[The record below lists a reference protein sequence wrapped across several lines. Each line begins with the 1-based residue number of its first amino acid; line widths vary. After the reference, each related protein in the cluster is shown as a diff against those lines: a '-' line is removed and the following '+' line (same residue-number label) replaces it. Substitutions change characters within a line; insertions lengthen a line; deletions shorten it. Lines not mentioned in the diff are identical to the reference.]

1 MDRRKDRVCT
11 LPPYHRRQV
20 GQDTVATRVVLRGIY
35 EYDQRSYIYWEH
47 SGRDTEISFRQN
59 LFDIQLLSWCLC
71 IAREREVWKLLY
83 AKGWR
88 TIKTLEGGVW
98 CNPPYGRE
106 ISSWVKKA
114 YEESQKEY
122 NSFVL
127 MLLPARTDTRWWWEY
142 VQGKATLFFI
152 KGRVK
157 FGDHNVGAPSQA
169 YWLSTWRI
177 SKDNQI
183 LFD

>member
-1 MDRRKDRVCT
+1 MNMTKGLT
-11 LPPYHRRQV
+11 ST
-20 GQDTVATRVVLRGIY
+20 GNIVAETPKY
-35 EYDQRSYIYWEH
+35 
-47 SGRDTEISFRQN
+47 
-59 LFDIQLLSWCLC
+59 LFDRISSIFNFSLDVCALPENAKCESYYTPKDDGLS
-71 IAREREVWKLLY
+71 KP
-83 AKGWR
+83 WR
-88 TIKTLEGGVW
+88 GGVW

-127 MLLPARTDTRWWWEY
+127 MLLPARTDTKWWWDW

-157 FGDHNVGAPSQA
+157 FGDHNVGAPFPSVLALYMNDFQG
-169 YWLSTWRI
+169 
-177 SKDNQI
+177 
-183 LFD
+183 

>member
-1 MDRRKDRVCT
+1 MKIT
-11 LPPYHRRQV
+11 KGLTST
-20 GQDTVATRVVLRGIY
+20 GNIVAETPKY
-35 EYDQRSYIYWEH
+35 
-47 SGRDTEISFRQN
+47 
-59 LFDIQLLSWCLC
+59 LFDKISSIFNFSLDVCALPENAKCENYYTPKDDGLS
-71 IAREREVWKLLY
+71 KP
-83 AKGWR
+83 WR
-88 TIKTLEGGVW
+88 GGVW

-127 MLLPARTDTRWWWEY
+127 MLLPARTDTIWWWDC

-157 FGDHNVGAPSQA
+157 FGDHNVGAPFPSVLA
-169 YWLSTWRI
+169 LYM
-177 SKDNQI
+177 KEVKG
-183 LFD
+183 

>member
-1 MDRRKDRVCT
+1 MNMTKGLT
-11 LPPYHRRQV
+11 ST
-20 GQDTVATRVVLRGIY
+20 GNIVAETPKY
-35 EYDQRSYIYWEH
+35 
-47 SGRDTEISFRQN
+47 
-59 LFDIQLLSWCLC
+59 LFDRISSIFNFSLDVCALPENAKCESYYTPKDDGLS
-71 IAREREVWKLLY
+71 KP
-83 AKGWR
+83 WR
-88 TIKTLEGGVW
+88 GGVW

-157 FGDHNVGAPSQA
+157 FGDHNVGAPFPSVLA
-169 YWLSTWRI
+169 LYI
-177 SKDNQI
+177 KDFQG
-183 LFD
+183 

>member
-1 MDRRKDRVCT
+1 MKIT
-11 LPPYHRRQV
+11 KGLTST
-20 GQDTVATRVVLRGIY
+20 GNIVAETPKY
-35 EYDQRSYIYWEH
+35 
-47 SGRDTEISFRQN
+47 
-59 LFDIQLLSWCLC
+59 LFDRISSIFNFSLDACALPENAKCESYYTPEDDGLS
-71 IAREREVWKLLY
+71 KP
-83 AKGWR
+83 WR
-88 TIKTLEGGVW
+88 GGVL

-157 FGDHNVGAPSQA
+157 FGDHNVGAPFPSVLA
-169 YWLSTWRI
+169 LYM
-177 SKDNQI
+177 KEVKG
-183 LFD
+183 

>member
-1 MDRRKDRVCT
+1 MNMTKGLT
-11 LPPYHRRQV
+11 ST
-20 GQDTVATRVVLRGIY
+20 GNIVAETPKY
-35 EYDQRSYIYWEH
+35 
-47 SGRDTEISFRQN
+47 
-59 LFDIQLLSWCLC
+59 LFDKISSIFNFSLDVCALPENAKCESYYTPKDDGLS
-71 IAREREVWKLLY
+71 KP
-83 AKGWR
+83 WR
-88 TIKTLEGGVW
+88 GGVW

-157 FGDHNVGAPSQA
+157 FGDHNVGAPFPSVLA
-169 YWLSTWRI
+169 LYM
-177 SKDNQI
+177 KDFQG
-183 LFD
+183 

>member
-1 MDRRKDRVCT
+1 MEMTSGLTSTGNIVAETPEYLFRSLSQIFNFTVDVCA
-11 LPPYHRRQV
+11 LPENAKCERFYTPDDD
-20 GQDTVATRVVLRGIY
+20 G
-35 EYDQRSYIYWEH
+35 
-47 SGRDTEISFRQN
+47 
-59 LFDIQLLSWCLC
+59 LSMPW
-71 IAREREVWKLLY
+71 
-83 AKGWR
+83 
-88 TIKTLEGGVW
+88 EGGVW

-127 MLLPARTDTRWWWEY
+127 MLLPARTDTKWWWDW

-157 FGDHNVGAPSQA
+157 FGDHNVGAPFPSVLA
-169 YWLSTWRI
+169 LYM
-177 SKDNQI
+177 KDFQG
-183 LFD
+183 

>member
-1 MDRRKDRVCT
+1 MNMTKGLT
-11 LPPYHRRQV
+11 ST
-20 GQDTVATRVVLRGIY
+20 GNIVAETPKY
-35 EYDQRSYIYWEH
+35 
-47 SGRDTEISFRQN
+47 
-59 LFDIQLLSWCLC
+59 LFDKISSIFNFSLDVCALPENAKCESYYTPKDDGLS
-71 IAREREVWKLLY
+71 KP
-83 AKGWR
+83 WR
-88 TIKTLEGGVW
+88 GGVW

-127 MLLPARTDTRWWWEY
+127 MLLPARTDTKWWWDW

-157 FGDHNVGAPSQA
+157 FGDHNVGAPFPSVLA
-169 YWLSTWRI
+169 LYM
-177 SKDNQI
+177 KDFQG
-183 LFD
+183 